1 MKFNEDSR
9 VKIPAI
15 LTLTRMGYDYI
26 SLKNAKW
33 DIETNIFPDI
43 FANSIRKINKDLNI
57 SDNDIQIILKELSN
71 VLDYEDLGR
80 EFYKKLTATSGLKL
94 IDFNNFDNNTFNV
107 VTELTCKNGDD
118 EFRPDITLLINGMP
132 LSFIEVKKPNNL
144 NGIQA
149 EKERMM
155 NKRFTNKKFRK
166 FTNITQMIMYS
177 NNMEYDETETIPIS
191 GAFYSTTSL
200 KDAFF
205 NNFREERPEEL
216 RFILKPE
223 DEEIEK
229 FILKDNNLIAIKDSP
244 EFKTNKQI
252 ETSPTNR
259 MLLSLF
265 SRKRLKD
272 FLEYG
277 IAYVEKEKNESK
289 VIEKHIMRYP
299 QFFASK
305 AIQNKLGEFREKNLP
320 KKGIIWHTQ
329 GSGKT
334 ALAYFNVK
342 WLTNYFQKQN
352 IVPKFYFVVDRLDL
366 LEQAKLEFIARGLQV
381 KIVDSRDEFN
391 KAISKISN
399 KDNQTGEREITV
411 VNIQKFS
418 EDSTAVKSD
427 YNINVQRVYF
437 IDEAHR
443 SYNEKGSF
451 LANLINS
458 DRDAVF
464 ISLTGTPLIGKTKST
479 AIWGDYIHKYYYNS
493 SIADGYTL
501 RLIRE
506 DIETKYKS
514 QLSEILAQIKVLSK
528 DVDPKKVYAHPKFV
542 EPMLDY
548 IMENL
553 RKSRIQFND
562 DSIGGMV
569 VCHSSDQAKKF
580 FEIFQ
585 AKYANK
591 PFDIHSANKA
601 EIILHDIYTKDERKD
616 IVIDFK
622 AGKIDI
628 LFVYNMLLTG
638 FDAPRLKKL
647 YIGRQIKDHNL
658 LQTLTRVNRPYKD
671 FRYGYVVD
679 FADITKEFD
688 KANKAYWDELQGELG
703 DEMEYYSDL
712 FKTQEEIEADIR
724 EIKET
729 LWEFN
734 TQNAEVFQ
742 QEISQI
748 SDKKEL
754 MRIKKALV
762 MAKELYNIIRF
773 NNYTEI
779 IEKLDFYKMKQL
791 LAETERHIAIINQ
804 REALANG
811 TDTTML
817 LNEAIEDIIFV
828 FQKRGEEEL
837 KLADDLKDALR
848 KARETLRDNF
858 DKKDPEFV
866 TLKEELERI
875 FRKGN
880 LDEITQ
886 EEMKVNIPF
895 LRKIYDA
902 AKELN
907 RKNKLLKQKYDND
920 EKYARIHKR
929 IKESKLTQKESEIHE
944 VLIDIKKQTD
954 EAVENN
960 HNILKNENFFSN
972 MVQKFVVDG
981 FRKIF
986 KLDAP
991 TAKRINKYVVDE
1003 YTNEYNGECA

>member
-166 FTNITQMIMYS
+166 FINITQMIMYS

-528 DVDPKKVYAHPKFV
+528 DVDPKKVYANPKFV

-591 PFDIHSANKA
+591 PFDIHSAKNA

-647 YIGRQIKDHNL
+647 YI
-658 LQTLTRVNRPYKD
+658 
-671 FRYGYVVD
+671 
-679 FADITKEFD
+679 
-688 KANKAYWDELQGELG
+688 
-703 DEMEYYSDL
+703 
-712 FKTQEEIEADIR
+712 
-724 EIKET
+724 
-729 LWEFN
+729 
-734 TQNAEVFQ
+734 
-742 QEISQI
+742 
-748 SDKKEL
+748 
-754 MRIKKALV
+754 
-762 MAKELYNIIRF
+762 
-773 NNYTEI
+773 
-779 IEKLDFYKMKQL
+779 
-791 LAETERHIAIINQ
+791 
-804 REALANG
+804 
-811 TDTTML
+811 
-817 LNEAIEDIIFV
+817 
-828 FQKRGEEEL
+828 
-837 KLADDLKDALR
+837 
-848 KARETLRDNF
+848 
-858 DKKDPEFV
+858 
-866 TLKEELERI
+866 
-875 FRKGN
+875 
-880 LDEITQ
+880 
-886 EEMKVNIPF
+886 
-895 LRKIYDA
+895 
-902 AKELN
+902 
-907 RKNKLLKQKYDND
+907 
-920 EKYARIHKR
+920 
-929 IKESKLTQKESEIHE
+929 
-944 VLIDIKKQTD
+944 
-954 EAVENN
+954 
-960 HNILKNENFFSN
+960 
-972 MVQKFVVDG
+972 
-981 FRKIF
+981 
-986 KLDAP
+986 
-991 TAKRINKYVVDE
+991 
-1003 YTNEYNGECA
+1003 

>member
-166 FTNITQMIMYS
+166 FINITQMIMYS

-569 VCHSSDQAKKF
+569 VCHS
-580 FEIFQ
+580 
-585 AKYANK
+585 
-591 PFDIHSANKA
+591 
-601 EIILHDIYTKDERKD
+601 
-616 IVIDFK
+616 
-622 AGKIDI
+622 
-628 LFVYNMLLTG
+628 
-638 FDAPRLKKL
+638 
-647 YIGRQIKDHNL
+647 
-658 LQTLTRVNRPYKD
+658 
-671 FRYGYVVD
+671 
-679 FADITKEFD
+679 
-688 KANKAYWDELQGELG
+688 
-703 DEMEYYSDL
+703 
-712 FKTQEEIEADIR
+712 
-724 EIKET
+724 
-729 LWEFN
+729 
-734 TQNAEVFQ
+734 
-742 QEISQI
+742 
-748 SDKKEL
+748 
-754 MRIKKALV
+754 
-762 MAKELYNIIRF
+762 
-773 NNYTEI
+773 
-779 IEKLDFYKMKQL
+779 
-791 LAETERHIAIINQ
+791 
-804 REALANG
+804 
-811 TDTTML
+811 
-817 LNEAIEDIIFV
+817 
-828 FQKRGEEEL
+828 
-837 KLADDLKDALR
+837 
-848 KARETLRDNF
+848 
-858 DKKDPEFV
+858 
-866 TLKEELERI
+866 
-875 FRKGN
+875 
-880 LDEITQ
+880 
-886 EEMKVNIPF
+886 
-895 LRKIYDA
+895 
-902 AKELN
+902 
-907 RKNKLLKQKYDND
+907 
-920 EKYARIHKR
+920 
-929 IKESKLTQKESEIHE
+929 
-944 VLIDIKKQTD
+944 
-954 EAVENN
+954 
-960 HNILKNENFFSN
+960 
-972 MVQKFVVDG
+972 
-981 FRKIF
+981 
-986 KLDAP
+986 
-991 TAKRINKYVVDE
+991 
-1003 YTNEYNGECA
+1003 

>member
-166 FTNITQMIMYS
+166 FINITQMIMYS

-591 PFDIHSANKA
+591 PFDIHSAKNA

-703 DEMEYYSDL
+703 DEMEYYSD
-712 FKTQEEIEADIR
+712 
-724 EIKET
+724 
-729 LWEFN
+729 
-734 TQNAEVFQ
+734 
-742 QEISQI
+742 
-748 SDKKEL
+748 
-754 MRIKKALV
+754 
-762 MAKELYNIIRF
+762 
-773 NNYTEI
+773 
-779 IEKLDFYKMKQL
+779 
-791 LAETERHIAIINQ
+791 
-804 REALANG
+804 
-811 TDTTML
+811 
-817 LNEAIEDIIFV
+817 
-828 FQKRGEEEL
+828 
-837 KLADDLKDALR
+837 
-848 KARETLRDNF
+848 
-858 DKKDPEFV
+858 
-866 TLKEELERI
+866 
-875 FRKGN
+875 
-880 LDEITQ
+880 
-886 EEMKVNIPF
+886 
-895 LRKIYDA
+895 
-902 AKELN
+902 
-907 RKNKLLKQKYDND
+907 
-920 EKYARIHKR
+920 
-929 IKESKLTQKESEIHE
+929 
-944 VLIDIKKQTD
+944 
-954 EAVENN
+954 
-960 HNILKNENFFSN
+960 
-972 MVQKFVVDG
+972 
-981 FRKIF
+981 
-986 KLDAP
+986 
-991 TAKRINKYVVDE
+991 
-1003 YTNEYNGECA
+1003 